1 MPSLGTIVTIYGRI
15 WTNRWSSSLPASPK
29 GRQQRITRVFVG
41 PNACDLVKDPVTS
54 EPYGVKMNSD
64 NSDWGTIKCKLQ
76 GEFVGLYNASFL
88 VECKLDG
95 RLGGWAH
102 VEWVS
107 C

>member
-88 VECKLDG
+88 VECKLF
-95 RLGGWAH
+95 GWLK
-102 VEWVS
+102 
-107 C
+107 